1 MIEKAEVTYK
11 KEDGLYQ
18 IDYSIKINGQAGLR
32 KSMWVSEDVLIGS
45 HNLDPV
51 DLLMIEEPMLTREQ
65 ATDLIT
71 KINFEPYK

>member
-32 KSMWVSEDVLIGS
+32 KSMWVSEDVLVGS

-71 KINFEPYK
+71 KIHSEPYK

>member
-18 IDYSIKINGQAGLR
+18 IDYSLKINGQAGLR
-32 KSMWVSEDVLIGS
+32 KSIWVSEDALYGGR
-45 HNLDPV
+45 NLDPV
-51 DLLMIEEPMLTREQ
+51 DVLMIEEPGLTREQ

-71 KINFEPYK
+71 KINSEPYK

>member
-32 KSMWVSEDVLIGS
+32 KSMWVSEDVLVGS

-71 KINFEPYK
+71 KINSEPYK

>member
-71 KINFEPYK
+71 KINSEPYK